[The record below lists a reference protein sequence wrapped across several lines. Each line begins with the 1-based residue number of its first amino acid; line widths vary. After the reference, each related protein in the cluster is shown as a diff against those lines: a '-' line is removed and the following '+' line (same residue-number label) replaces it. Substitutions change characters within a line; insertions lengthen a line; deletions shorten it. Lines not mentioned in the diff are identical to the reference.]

1 MDEDFENLAG
11 RLPHCHPTRWPSS
24 P

>member
-1 MDEDFENLAG
+1 MDDDFEDLAG
-11 RLPHCHPTRWPSS
+11 QLPDCHPTRWPSS